1 MNDKLLYLIKSQGWR
16 VASNMVGGPDV
27 LFKLLDITPMKF
39 LQSFNGLEQYFPSGD
54 VTSYGECAECC
65 LFFHDKTDD
74 ICFFSY
80 EEIWS
85 LFHSGFGLTYKET
98 QDITKQWLYESY
110 NIDVVRTNYFRRW
123 IW

>member
-27 LFKLLDITPMKF
+27 LFKLLDITPTKF
-39 LQSFNGLEQYFPSGD
+39 LQSFSILKQGSSLSG
-54 VTSYGECAECC
+54 VIGYGDCPEYN
-65 LFFHDKTDD
+65 LFIHVKMDD
-74 ICFFSY
+74 ICFINY

-85 LFHSGFGLTYKET
+85 LLQFGFRLTYKET

-110 NIDVVRTNYFRRW
+110 NIDVVRTNYFRRN
-123 IW
+123 

>member
-39 LQSFNGLEQYFPSGD
+39 LQSFNGMGQSFPSGD
-54 VTSYGECAECC
+54 VTTYGYYPSYD
-65 LFFHDKTDD
+65 LFLHDKIDNL
-74 ICFFSY
+74 CFFNY

-85 LFHSGFGLTYKET
+85 LFEYGFKLTYKET

-110 NIDVVRTNYFRRW
+110 NIDVVRTRCG
-123 IW
+123 

>member
-39 LQSFNGLEQYFPSGD
+39 LQSFNGLEQCSPLGHVTPYGYSPS
-54 VTSYGECAECC
+54 YY
-65 LFFHDKTDD
+65 LFLHDKIDNL
-74 ICFFSY
+74 CFFNY

-85 LFHSGFGLTYKET
+85 LFEYGFKLTYRET
-98 QDITKQWLYESY
+98 QEITKQWLYESY
-110 NIDVVRTNYFRRW
+110 NIDVVRTTRCGWN
-123 IW
+123 